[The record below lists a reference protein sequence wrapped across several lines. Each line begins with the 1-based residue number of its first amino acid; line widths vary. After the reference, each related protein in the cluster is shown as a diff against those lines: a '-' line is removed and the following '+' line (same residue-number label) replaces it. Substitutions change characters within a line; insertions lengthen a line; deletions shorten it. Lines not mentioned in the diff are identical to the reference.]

1 MEGMSIALQ
10 SAGKVL
16 YSLSRQFTELVCAN
30 QSALLTREYTRF
42 RKVLSLKVLVMLFE
56 AEDSQLLF
64 PLYEKISK
72 KKKKKDKQ

>member
-42 RKVLSLKVLVMLFE
+42 RKVLSLKVL
-56 AEDSQLLF
+56 A
-64 PLYEKISK
+64 PRKRK
-72 KKKKKDKQ
+72 KKLYMYLSKLT